1 MRMRRFK
8 LHTGEY
14 PVYELTKENY
24 LTKTKKDKR
33 YSAVG
38 KDQCKRDF
46 AVCPACDNPIQIIGI
61 YKKLENTDKPYGR
74 HYNHDTAIEK
84 HNEQAYQ
91 FCPYASNHYD
101 VTRDMKKEK
110 MTDYERDIYRSTRNN
125 FDLAV
130 AILESDLGIL
140 VTKNMAEHM
149 LKEYVASKAHMY
161 YWATLYNIP
170 WMLLYFSTSRP
181 CYGLIVKKES
191 SLYQYLIKRKDVRF
205 TPYSFRKGYVRV
217 ENNGYFLNL
226 KYTLLDH
233 KRRVVNDEV
242 VEEIWLELYSVNS
255 KGEFDTEYRQ
265 KFVINEYRFPNL
277 VAAPKYRRQW
287 LIDLAKNIM
296 PEI

>member
-1 MRMRRFK
+1 M
-8 LHTGEY
+8 
-14 PVYELTKENY
+14 
-24 LTKTKKDKR
+24 
-33 YSAVG
+33 
-38 KDQCKRDF
+38 
-46 AVCPACDNPIQIIGI
+46 
-61 YKKLENTDKPYGR
+61 
-74 HYNHDTAIEK
+74 
-84 HNEQAYQ
+84 
-91 FCPYASNHYD
+91 
-101 VTRDMKKEK
+101 
-110 MTDYERDIYRSTRNN
+110 
-125 FDLAV
+125 
-130 AILESDLGIL
+130 
-140 VTKNMAEHM
+140 
-149 LKEYVASKAHMY
+149 
-161 YWATLYNIP
+161 
-170 WMLLYFSTSRP
+170 
-181 CYGLIVKKES
+181 IVKKES

-287 LIDLAKNIM
+287 LIDLAKNII